1 MFTQELLRREAK
13 RRIAWAQRLDED
25 FPTVDRPCAVA
36 VVSAFDPA
44 VFVESGFAFAS
55 GLPAE
60 VRNRWCA
67 SFTRTVYLAGQPENI
82 AIRYPPDHVSADG
95 TIAWYRPDDLGA
107 VTGLRKLL
115 RPLFATTGVSRTTR
129 AVASLNAR
137 NADTAMATLAVDS
150 AGLTLEQ
157 YLVHVNHVVAEAVS
171 MGMLDNRGFLRLVS
185 VDRIDAA
192 RGPYDYLRV
201 AADRHDQ
208 ELLRCYAALK
218 L

>member
-25 FPTVDRPCAVA
+25 FPTADRPCAVA

-44 VFVESGFAFAS
+44 VFIESGFAFAS

-67 SFTRTVYLAGQPENI
+67 SFTRTVYLAGLPENI
-82 AIRYPPDHVSADG
+82 ATRYPPDHVSADG

-115 RPLFATTGVSRTTR
+115 RPLFAATGVPRTTR
-129 AVASLNAR
+129 AVASFNRR
-137 NADTAMATLAVDS
+137 NAETATATLTVES
-150 AGLTLEQ
+150 SGLTLEQ
-157 YLVHVNHVVAEAVS
+157 YVVHINHVVAESVS
-171 MGMLDNRGFLRLVS
+171 MGMLDSTAFLRLVS

-201 AADRHDQ
+201 TADRHDP
-208 ELLRCYAALK
+208 ELLHCYAALK